1 MRVFQN
7 SHMKLI
13 LPKYKILGFKFRSPN
28 KGNKIKVNEL
38 HSFRKDIE
46 IINRKFQDMKNGF
59 KS

>member
-7 SHMKLI
+7 YHMKPI

-28 KGNKIKVNEL
+28 KGNKIKVKKL

-46 IINRKFQDMKNGF
+46 IIN
-59 KS
+59 